1 MPWPDWGG
9 VGWGGGGRAGIKGE
23 GHISRLSEV
32 LAQLEATSLQF
43 GTPQENSLLA
53 QSERGEVSCQQAAPH
68 SLSLSSQPPETPT
81 ELPGRVCLE

>member
-9 VGWGGGGRAGIKGE
+9 VGWGRAGIKGE

-53 QSERGEVSCQQAAPH
+53 QAESGEVCCQQAAPH

-81 ELPGRVCLE
+81 DAGTAWAGLP